1 VEQTRAFLGIQ
12 SIVMHSFTVG
22 YVSLSDKRSMN
33 GHTQS
38 VGHWNAAFRMMAT
51 GSGELGAP
59 QWSSRSVDG
68 SANGIL
74 YIMESIL

>member
-12 SIVMHSFTVG
+12 SIVWHRFTVG

-33 GHTQS
+33 GRTQS
-38 VGHWNAAFRMMAT
+38 GGHWKAAFRMRGS
-51 GSGELGAP
+51 GSGELGTP

-68 SANGIL
+68 SASGIL